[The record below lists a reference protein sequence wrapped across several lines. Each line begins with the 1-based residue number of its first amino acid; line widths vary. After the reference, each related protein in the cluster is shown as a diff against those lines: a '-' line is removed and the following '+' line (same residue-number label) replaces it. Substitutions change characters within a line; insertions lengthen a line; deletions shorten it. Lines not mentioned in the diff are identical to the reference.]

1 MRAMCRNTGSRCV
14 RRVRVD
20 GNVILAVSYLG
31 VPIQLMRRRE
41 YKTVL
46 MLLLPVLSGCFV
58 HTRTVKQAKMPS
70 VVMTATA
77 EELVQAVN
85 KQCQAINSL
94 SATVEFQ
101 ATEGGPRKGKEKT
114 YTSLSGYILL
124 RKPEAVRVIGLAPIL
139 RTRAFD
145 MASDGNNFKLL
156 IYYPHDHVIEGSNT
170 VAKESANPLEN
181 LRPKIFFDS
190 LLINCIQPDDLVTL
204 TTDMETKLDPKSK
217 QLMIYPEYDLTVVR
231 RKGHSQ
237 ELLPQRVIHFSRIDL
252 HTVQEDIYDPKGEI
266 QTQAIY
272 GPMQEFGPRSFP
284 GTITIKRPLE
294 EYQIAITVQ
303 KVNVNL
309 TLTDDQFEIKIPEG
323 TPVTK
328 LE

>member
-1 MRAMCRNTGSRCV
+1 
-14 RRVRVD
+14 
-20 GNVILAVSYLG
+20 
-31 VPIQLMRRRE
+31 MRRRE

-114 YTSLSGYILL
+114 YTSFTGYILL
-124 RKPEAVRVIGLAPIL
+124 RKPEAVRVIGLVPVL
-139 RTRAFD
+139 HTRAFD
-145 MASDGNNFKLL
+145 MASDGNMFKLL
-156 IYYPHDHVIEGSNT
+156 IYYPHDRVIEGSNT
-170 VAKESANPLEN
+170 VTKEAANPLEN

-204 TTDMETKLDPKSK
+204 TTDTETKIDPKSK
-217 QLMIYPEYDLTVVR
+217 QPMIYPEYDLTVVR
-231 RKGHSQ
+231 QKADTRQ
-237 ELLPQRVIHFSRIDL
+237 LIPQRVIHFSRIDL
-252 HTVQEDIYDPKGEI
+252 HTVQEDIYDQKGAI

-272 GPMQEFGPRSFP
+272 GPMQEFGPQNFP
-284 GTITIKRPLE
+284 G
-294 EYQIAITVQ
+294 
-303 KVNVNL
+303 
-309 TLTDDQFEIKIPEG
+309 DDHDQTAAGGVSDRDYGAEGQCESNADRRSVRDKDSGRHAGDEAGVKARLREQEIRNGRGLLFERARRWRR
-323 TPVTK
+323 
-328 LE
+328 